1 MTPHFYLRFHYVT
14 TRSSFSLKTIEKMY
28 SDFVKQR
35 KNVFLEIWRNGGKV
49 FFSSLNIGNINFYKT
64 NTMEK
69 KKKCPDDDKRKFWCD
84 NSFQSAATAFF
95 LKIAK
100 SVIVVSMT
108 LRYHGNEWDDLPVLF
123 QFSSKNILYF
133 QYFKVSIKYYC
144 RINYSYLPLSDVTDK
159 QTSWLVDWRQD
170 MTTAVQRY
178 RWTCCFITF
187 LRRVCCTINTE
198 SSQLIHRND

>member
-1 MTPHFYLRFHYVT
+1 MAGIINKFLPKSSDLYRWPHIF
-14 TRSSFSLKTIEKMY
+14 IW
-28 SDFVKQR
+28 DFINLPLDRHSVWKLS
-35 KNVFLEIWRNGGKV
+35 KKWRES

-64 NTMEK
+64 NTMEM

-144 RINYSYLPLSDVTDK
+144 RINYSYLPLNIGSLSFLSV
-159 QTSWLVDWRQD
+159 SFI
-170 MTTAVQRY
+170 AY
-178 RWTCCFITF
+178 RGGFHERF
-187 LRRVCCTINTE
+187 
-198 SSQLIHRND
+198 

>member
-1 MTPHFYLRFHYVT
+1 M
-14 TRSSFSLKTIEKMY
+14 
-28 SDFVKQR
+28 
-35 KNVFLEIWRNGGKV
+35 
-49 FFSSLNIGNINFYKT
+49 
-64 NTMEK
+64 

-144 RINYSYLPLSDVTDK
+144 RINYSYLPLK
-159 QTSWLVDWRQD
+159 
-170 MTTAVQRY
+170 
-178 RWTCCFITF
+178 
-187 LRRVCCTINTE
+187 RRPP
-198 SSQLIHRND
+198 QL

>member
-1 MTPHFYLRFHYVT
+1 
-14 TRSSFSLKTIEKMY
+14 
-28 SDFVKQR
+28 
-35 KNVFLEIWRNGGKV
+35 
-49 FFSSLNIGNINFYKT
+49 
-64 NTMEK
+64 MEM

-100 SVIVVSMT
+100 SVIMVSMT

-144 RINYSYLPLSDVTDK
+144 RINYSYLPLKTPSKDK
-159 QTSWLVDWRQD
+159 NKKRIVR
-170 MTTAVQRY
+170 
-178 RWTCCFITF
+178 I
-187 LRRVCCTINTE
+187 INLC
-198 SSQLIHRND
+198 SIK